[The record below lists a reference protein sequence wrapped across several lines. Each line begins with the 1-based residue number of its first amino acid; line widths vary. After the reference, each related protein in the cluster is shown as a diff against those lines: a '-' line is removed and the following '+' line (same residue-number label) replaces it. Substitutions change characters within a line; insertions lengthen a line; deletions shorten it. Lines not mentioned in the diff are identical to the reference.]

1 MRVDA
6 VVFDMDGLM
15 IDTEAPVQACCQMA
29 ASEMGFTL
37 DDEFYVDAL
46 VGRGWDD
53 CYEALSA
60 RFGPVFS
67 ISEFVRRFNDK
78 WKLHLRAGIEVKP
91 GLRELLAMLRSRCV
105 PIAVATST
113 DSDEAKAS
121 LASARLTETFNAF
134 VTGDQVKC
142 GKPDPEIYLTA
153 AACLG
158 VSPRACVALE
168 DSSPGALAASRAGMT
183 TLLIPDGG
191 RTPTAEASQAAFRVL
206 PSLREARQL
215 LEEWLN
221 TC

>member
-1 MRVDA
+1 
-6 VVFDMDGLM
+6 
-15 IDTEAPVQACCQMA
+15 
-29 ASEMGFTL
+29 
-37 DDEFYVDAL
+37 
-46 VGRGWDD
+46 
-53 CYEALSA
+53 
-60 RFGPVFS
+60 
-67 ISEFVRRFNDK
+67 
-78 WKLHLRAGIEVKP
+78 
-91 GLRELLAMLRSRCV
+91 MLRSRCV

>member
-1 MRVDA
+1 
-6 VVFDMDGLM
+6 MDGLM

-121 LASARLTETFNAF
+121 LASARLDGRSRSICCWRSRSRSPTRSRRRTPPGSFTATSSRRICSSPLAATRRF
-134 VTGDQVKC
+134 SISGWPRSVRV
-142 GKPDPEIYLTA
+142 A
-153 AACLG
+153 AA
-158 VSPRACVALE
+158 
-168 DSSPGALAASRAGMT
+168 T
-183 TLLIPDGG
+183 TLHRSPPGSPPDGSG
-191 RTPTAEASQAAFRVL
+191 QCARYDRVHV
-206 PSLREARQL
+206 A
-215 LEEWLN
+215 
-221 TC
+221 